1 MYDTVFIAGSVDEE
15 PQSLEKVIGHL
26 HPPCPWGPLRPLSFL
41 GTMWWVPG
49 DRISCS
55 GTRPV
60 VGDATESGGEAAAS
74 LLLIHP
80 SSWSKPIPCPQIPE
94 AALPPGPQL
103 FGPLYVK
110 DCAYICVCPVPPS
123 EDSVTTPR

>member
-55 GTRPV
+55 GDKTGCWGCYQVWWRS
-60 VGDATESGGEAAAS
+60 SGIAVAHSS
-74 LLLIHP
+74 LLLEQTYP
-80 SSWSKPIPCPQIPE
+80 
-94 AALPPGPQL
+94 LPP
-103 FGPLYVK
+103 
-110 DCAYICVCPVPPS
+110 
-123 EDSVTTPR
+123 DS